1 MTLQEVVARFN
12 TTPFLFAGSG
22 ITRRYYGLPDWIGL
36 LTYFAEKVKK
46 DSFAYRFYENK
57 ASEAE
62 QTTDK
67 LPLIASYIEKDFNDA
82 WFNNE
87 KGIRSNSEKVHNA
100 VHAGISPFKAEISEY
115 ITLLSTVA
123 PVYAEEVEKL
133 RNIAKDNLSG
143 VITTNYDCFFEN
155 VFEGYKTFVGQDE
168 LVFSQLQ
175 GIAEIYKIHGSVQ
188 NPESIVINKADYQ
201 KFHDKGKYLAAKLM
215 TIFMEYPIIFMGYS
229 ISDSDI
235 QEILGDVVECLPL
248 DKIEILQKRFVF
260 VEYKPNF
267 IGSEIAS
274 HSMVIHGK
282 LLEMTKITLSDFS
295 LLYDALSVKKAAL
308 PVKLLRRF
316 KDELYT
322 FALTQQPGP
331 TMQVASLDDGRIDEN
346 MLALTIGLAS
356 TGVYGLARAV
366 NSEQWYRNIILHDS
380 LYSCEQLLEFVYP
393 ELAKQNSWKLP
404 VWYYISKSNIR
415 SELAEE
421 KASHSYGDIVTES
434 MLKNTRSTIGNR
446 TTWQIWTEENN
457 NLLKAIRLLSC
468 MPEEKIDIVQY
479 QNILENIFTENINIL
494 SSLDSPNRSNLNR
507 MIRIYDFLK
516 YGQKKTP

>member
-22 ITRRYYGLPDWIGL
+22 ITRRYYGLPDWVGL

-46 DSFAYRFYENK
+46 DPFAYRFYENK
-57 ASEAE
+57 ASETE
-62 QTTDK
+62 HTEEK
-67 LPLIASYIEKDFNDA
+67 LPLVASYIEKDFNDA

-87 KGIRSNSEKVHNA
+87 EGIRSDSEKVYSS
-100 VHAGISPFKAEISEY
+100 VSTGVSPFKAEISEY
-115 ITLLSTVA
+115 IASLSTVN
-123 PVYAEEVEKL
+123 PVYADEVEKL

-155 VFEGYKTFVGQDE
+155 IFDGYKTFVGQDE

-201 KFHDKGKYLAAKLM
+201 KFYDKGKYLAAKLM
-215 TIFMEYPIIFMGYS
+215 TIFMEYPIIFIGYS

-235 QEILGDVVECLPL
+235 QAILSDVVECLPL
-248 DKIEILQKRFVF
+248 DKIETLQKRF
-260 VEYKPNF
+260 
-267 IGSEIAS
+267 I
-274 HSMVIHGK
+274 
-282 LLEMTKITLSDFS
+282 LLNIIWIS
-295 LLYDALSVKKAAL
+295 L
-308 PVKLLRRF
+308 
-316 KDELYT
+316 E
-322 FALTQQPGP
+322 
-331 TMQVASLDDGRIDEN
+331 DGRIDEN
-346 MLALTIGLAS
+346 MLALSIGLTT

-404 VWYYISKSNIR
+404 VWYYISKSNMK

-421 KASHSYGDIVTES
+421 KAPHSYTEIVTES
-434 MLKNTRSTIGNR
+434 TIKRNRSAIGER
-446 TTWQIWTEENN
+446 TAWEVWTQEKD
-457 NLLKAIRLLSC
+457 NLMKAIRLLGC
-468 MPEEKIDIVQY
+468 MPEEKIDVNQY
-479 QNILENIFTENINIL
+479 RSILQAIFTENNNIL
-494 SSLDSPNRSNLNR
+494 SSLDSPNRSNLHR
-507 MIRIYDFLK
+507 MIRIYDFLE

>member
-22 ITRRYYGLPDWIGL
+22 ITRRYYGLPDWVGL

-46 DSFAYRFYENK
+46 DPFAYRFYENK

-62 QTTDK
+62 HTEEK
-67 LPLIASYIEKDFNDA
+67 LPLVASYIEKDFNDA
-82 WFNNE
+82 WFNNGE
-87 KGIRSNSEKVHNA
+87 GIRSDSEKVHSA
-100 VHAGISPFKAEISEY
+100 VSAGVSPFKAEISEY
-115 ITLLSTVA
+115 IASLSTVDPA
-123 PVYAEEVEKL
+123 YEEEVEK
-133 RNIAKDNLSG
+133 
-143 VITTNYDCFFEN
+143 
-155 VFEGYKTFVGQDE
+155 

-215 TIFMEYPIIFMGYS
+215 TIFMEYPIIFIGYS

-235 QEILGDVVECLPL
+235 QAILSDVVECLPL
-248 DKIEILQKRFVF
+248 DKIETLQKRFVF
-260 VEYKPNF
+260 VEYKPDF
-267 IGSEIAS
+267 VGSEITS
-274 HSMVIHGK
+274 HSMIIRSK

-331 TMQVASLDDGRIDEN
+331 TMQVASLEDGRIDEN
-346 MLALTIGLAS
+346 MLALSIGLAT

-404 VWYYISKSNIR
+404 VWYYISKSNMK

-421 KASHSYGDIVTES
+421 KAPHLYTEIVTES
-434 MLKNTRSTIGNR
+434 TIKRNHSAIGER
-446 TTWQIWTEENN
+446 TAWEVWTQEKD
-457 NLLKAIRLLSC
+457 NLMKAIRLLGC
-468 MPEEKIDIVQY
+468 MSEEKIDVTQY
-479 QNILENIFTENINIL
+479 RSILEAIFTENNNIL
-494 SSLDSPNRSNLNR
+494 SSLDSPNRSNLHR
-507 MIRIYDFLK
+507 MIRIYDFLE